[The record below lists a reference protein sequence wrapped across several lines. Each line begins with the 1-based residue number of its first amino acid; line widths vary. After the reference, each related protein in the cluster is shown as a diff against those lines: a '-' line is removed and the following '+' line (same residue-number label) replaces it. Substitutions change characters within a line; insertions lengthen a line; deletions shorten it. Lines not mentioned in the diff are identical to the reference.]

1 MRSTIER
8 DNKAFAEVLAE
19 ITASGALEEWVNAQ
33 SSPSKQL
40 TAASINSSAYNVAMS
55 PVEPFTTWET
65 EYGTYQYLGYF
76 PEENPTYPHKF
87 LIDARVFWIDD
98 CANYVLGLNK
108 KANFFSHLSEGLN
121 DE

>member
-1 MRSTIER
+1 MDQVGKDLYKLICGLSPENFKRLQEDLIS
-8 DNKAFAEVLAE
+8 VG
-19 ITASGALEEWVNAQ
+19 ASSRQ
-33 SSPSKQL
+33 PI
-40 TAASINSSAYNVAMS
+40 AASVNSSGSKITMS
-55 PVEPFTTWET
+55 PVEPLTTWET

-108 KANFFSHLSEGLN
+108 KANSLRGN
-121 DE
+121 